1 MKNTSRTMKL
11 LALFAVAAGLIGCTS
26 YISKEEQRGHFTR
39 MKTLTISYEK
49 KTSLSGLYST
59 VNDVN
64 AQVKNLD
71 WSRHNAQ
78 KQEDMPVILMYIE
91 DGLNRFLFPA
101 LVDRNVHVLVEKIE
115 GADGQLR
122 IKPVGFTV
130 ECGSL
135 NLICTSKMQIEVTL
149 VDYRGGDALWTARFA
164 VGKEFGSKQTEEVSQ
179 KFYSQVVDRLI
190 QMQVI

>member
-1 MKNTSRTMKL
+1 MNHTPRTMKS
-11 LALFAVAAGLIGCTS
+11 LALFFIATGLISCAS
-26 YISKEEQRGHFTR
+26 YIFKEEQRGHFTR
-39 MKTLTISYEK
+39 MNTLTISYEK
-49 KTSLSGLYST
+49 KTTLPGRYST
-59 VNDVN
+59 ANSVS
-64 AQVKNLD
+64 AQAKNLD

-78 KQEDMPVILMYIE
+78 KQEDMPVMLAHLE
-91 DGLNRFLFPA
+91 EGLNRFLAPA
-101 LVDRNVHVLVEKIE
+101 LVDRKVRVLLEKID

-130 ECGSL
+130 DCGSL
-135 NLICTSKMQIEVTL
+135 NLICTSKMQVEVTL
-149 VDYRGGDALWTARFA
+149 VDYRVGDALWTAKFA